1 MKKFIKTLGAV
12 LTGMAL
18 VFGAIS
24 CSPQIE
30 YKTVEKKVYTCPTCG
45 TEYES
50 AEEAQNCCDV
60 QYVTKFVCP
69 ECGTEYLKAE
79 DAAACYASHQPV
91 ADTTAPSAV
100 TNLSAINL
108 DNAVALKWT
117 DPTASDLFGIEITW
131 TPQTVNASRAV
142 AAMEA
147 NSLFVAPGKQIAEI
161 SNLKNGVEYTFTVK
175 AMDTSGNKSSATTVT
190 KTPAEIAGSV
200 LAITLNPATTTVTKE
215 NYAVSV
221 AVTTKEGRSIKKI
234 KYAADS
240 KELDYFASSGTTVT
254 NGSFTVSSNGVYT
267 VYAQDIDGRVG
278 LKRIT
283 ISNIDK
289 TAPAKVTGLTAVYN
303 HAEKKI
309 NVSWTN
315 PGDTDFNNVL
325 LSYTK
330 AGTAV
335 ETDKSIAKPA
345 TSYEFD
351 YETDGTSE
359 LVFTVKAVDTAGNV
373 SETATYTFTPVAGAT
388 VTEITLNRYHF
399 AYYDADQTVTATA
412 SIANINQIA
421 EGTTVKFQIVNGD
434 TVTSVN
440 AALDKTAGTATAT
453 LTAPTTSSSRNGTTY
468 TVRLKIGDEPD
479 TTHTARFNVSEG
491 PELGGIYQAKKSS
504 VVYSNKKIQFSKKDI
519 TEESKLYVRVEGY
532 NLDLQPV
539 TLQFFNSTG
548 AEYYQERVQIPSAD
562 IKWTATTGV
571 NDQSVYIVL
580 PCPQDEDTYTLK
592 AFINGIE
599 CSKTVQ
605 LQIYDVPKFTS
616 FTIPKA
622 GTAKEDSKLTAI
634 VKGKNFTAPGVTA
647 SSFVVSC
654 TSKSSITRGS
664 EVTIVDDNTLNV
676 TLTIPGTAGSYD
688 VTITSGENSQNGI
701 FTVKN
706 TAGIAAG
713 DFILK
718 KEDGSTIFL
727 SKDAE
732 LSAEQKSN
740 VVAVAFFDTNGVLF
754 GLGLK
759 QSSSTLA
766 WAPYDTTGFNTK
778 FTEIVSYNT
787 TGSGDVSKAT
797 ITGDTD
803 GSDNWEYVKSIDP
816 TGTADAATNYP
827 AFNFAATYGTTAG
840 LEGELAT
847 GWYMPSI
854 AELCDLCKNKDV
866 LNTSLEK
873 AGGIQIRNGGYD
885 YYWSSSQSSSNKYA
899 WALEISSR
907 YLYTKYKGNSSYKID
922 GITYNCYVCCIR
934 TF

>member
-1 MKKFIKTLGAV
+1 MKKFAKTLGAF

-18 VFGAIS
+18 VFGMFS
-24 CSPQIE
+24 CKPEIQLQ
-30 YKTVEKKVYTCPTCG
+30 TVETKVYTCPSCG
-45 TEYES
+45 TEYET
-50 AEEAQNCCDV
+50 ATEAQNCCGV
-60 QYVTKFVCP
+60 KYVTKYSCP
-69 ECGTEYLKAE
+69 ECGKKYST
-79 DAAACYASHQPV
+79 AAAAAECYASHQPV
-91 ADTTAPSAV
+91 PDTTAPAV
-100 TNLSAINL
+100 VTDLAAANL
-108 DNAVALKWT
+108 DNAVALTWT
-117 DPTASDLFGIEITW
+117 DPEDEDLFGIEITW
-131 TPQTVNASRAV
+131 TPQTVNKSRAV

-147 NSLFVAPGKQIAEI
+147 DSLFVAPGKQIAEI

-175 AMDTSGNKSSATTVT
+175 AMDTSGNKSAAKTVT

-200 LAITLNPATTTVTKE
+200 LAITLTRATTTVTKE
-215 NYAVSV
+215 DYAVSV
-221 AVTTKEGRSIKKI
+221 TVSTEEGRSIKKI

-240 KELDYFASSGTTVT
+240 KDLDYFASSGTTVT

-289 TAPAKVTGLTAVYN
+289 TASAKVTGLTAVYN

-373 SETATYTFTPVAGAT
+373 SETATYTFTPIAGPS

-399 AYYDADQTVTATA
+399 AYNDADQTVTATA

-440 AALDKTAGTATAT
+440 AVLDKTAGTATAT
-453 LTAPTTSSSRNGTTY
+453 LIAPTTSSSNAGTTY
-468 TVRLKIGDEPD
+468 TVRLKIGDDAD
-479 TTHTARFNVSEG
+479 TAHTARFNVSAK
-491 PELGGIYQAKKSS
+491 PKLDGIYQAKKSTAT
-504 VVYSNKKIQFSKKDI
+504 YSNKKIQFSKKDI

-548 AEYYQERVQIPSAD
+548 AEYYQERVQIPSTD
-562 IKWTATTGV
+562 IKWTATSGV

-580 PCPQDEDTYTLK
+580 PCPQEDDTYTLK

-616 FTIPKA
+616 FTIPNA

-634 VKGKNFTAPGVTA
+634 VKGKNFTAPGVSAA
-647 SSFVVSC
+647 SFAVSC
-654 TSKSSITRGS
+654 TSKSYITS
-664 EVTIVDDNTLNV
+664 DSTVTIVDDNTLNV
-676 TLTIPGTAGSYD
+676 TLTIPGTAGSYE
-688 VTITSGENSQNGI
+688 VKVNSGDNSQTGI

-706 TAGIAAG
+706 TAGIKTG

-718 KEDGSTIFL
+718 DGTTLAGST
-727 SKDAE
+727 E
-732 LSAEQKSN
+732 LTAEQKPN
-740 VVAVAFFDTNGVLF
+740 VVAVAFDINGVFL

-759 QSSSTLA
+759 QSSSFDLL
-766 WAPYDTTGFNTK
+766 WAPSGTTGYNTY
-778 FTEIVSYNT
+778 FTEIRASPNK
-787 TGSGDVSKAT
+787 TGSGAASTAT

-803 GSDNWEYVKSIDP
+803 GSDNWDYVKSIDP
-816 TGTADAATNYP
+816 EGAADATTKYP
-827 AFNFAATYGTTAG
+827 AFNYAATYGTTAG
-840 LEGELAT
+840 LEGDLAT

-854 AELCDLCKNKDV
+854 AELCELYKNKDV
-866 LNTSLEK
+866 LNASLEK
-873 AGGIQIRNGGYD
+873 AGGTQFRD
-885 YYWSSSQSSSNKYA
+885 YWYWSSSQSSYVYYA
-899 WALEISSR
+899 WKLDFSNG
-907 YLYTKYKGNSSYKID
+907 YLGDYPKYSN
-922 GITYNCYVCCIR
+922 NYVCCVR
-934 TF
+934 AF